1 MHNDC
6 ICILSIILYEIQ
18 NIYLYS
24 TYIVLGLG
32 FEVFV
37 KGWGGMFLT
46 VRALS

>member
-6 ICILSIILYEIQ
+6 IWILPIILYEIQ
-18 NIYLYS
+18 NIYLYI

-37 KGWGGMFLT
+37 KG
-46 VRALS
+46 